1 MKGFIHSTES
11 FGSADGPGVR
21 FIIFVNGC
29 RLRCKFCHN
38 PDTWKEGVGQEMEAS
53 ELLKKALRYRPYWGE
68 EGGIT
73 VSGGEPLLQ
82 PEFLLDL
89 FTQAKKEGINTC
101 IDTAGNPYGN
111 SLTDEMVEALA
122 PVTDLVMLD
131 IKHIEENAHKDLTGA
146 TGENI
151 KAFAKKLSNLGVKLW
166 IRHVLVP
173 GINDDEESLK
183 KLREFI
189 DTLSTVERVEV
200 LPYHT
205 MGKYKW
211 EDLGLTYPLADV
223 EPPSEESV
231 KRAKEILGAK

>member
-21 FIIFVNGC
+21 FVIFVNGC
-29 RLRCKFCHN
+29 QLRCKFCHN
-38 PDTWKEGVGQEMEAS
+38 PDTWKSEVGEETEAAD
-53 ELLKKALRYRPYWGE
+53 LLKKALRYRPYWGE

-82 PEFLLDL
+82 PEFLLEL
-89 FTQAKKEGINTC
+89 FTLAKEQGVNTC
-101 IDTAGNPYGN
+101 IDTAGNPYLN
-111 SLTDEMVEALA
+111 SLSDEMVEKLSK
-122 PVTDLVMLD
+122 VTDLVMLD
-131 IKHIEENAHKDLTGA
+131 IKHIDETEHKELTGA

-151 KAFAKKLSNLGVKLW
+151 KAFARKLSDLQVPMW

-173 GINDDEESLK
+173 GVNDDEKYLK
-183 KLREFI
+183 DLRSFI
-189 DTLSTVERVEV
+189 DELKTVERVEV

-211 EDLGLTYPLADV
+211 EDLGLNYPLKDV
-223 EPPSEESV
+223 EPPTEESV
-231 KRAKEILGAK
+231 QRAKEILGAK